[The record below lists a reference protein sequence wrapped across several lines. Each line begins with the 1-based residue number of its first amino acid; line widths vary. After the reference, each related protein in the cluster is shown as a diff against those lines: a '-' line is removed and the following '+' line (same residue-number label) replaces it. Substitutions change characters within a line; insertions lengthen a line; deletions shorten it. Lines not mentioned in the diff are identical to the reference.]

1 MAENIYSVSQVN
13 NFIKEL
19 IDDDPVLRNIQV
31 VGEISNFKRY
41 PSGHCY

>member
-13 NFIKEL
+13 NFIKKL

-31 VGEISNFKRY
+31 VRSLLFY
-41 PSGHCY
+41 A